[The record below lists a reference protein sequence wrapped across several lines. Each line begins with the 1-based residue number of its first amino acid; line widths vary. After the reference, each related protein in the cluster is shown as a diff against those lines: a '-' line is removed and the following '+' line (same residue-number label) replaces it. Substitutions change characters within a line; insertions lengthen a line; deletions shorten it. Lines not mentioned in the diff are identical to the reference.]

1 MRATVKN
8 RYVNAPHS
16 NSISIAIY
24 TLQTYSRLNHLNLCV
39 SYNAILK
46 LMDDLSL
53 NHSVPLQKWIE
64 QGVVF
69 KFWGDNVD
77 KQRRVC
83 DLRSNNTGQM
93 VHMFSILVGRS
104 RTPAP
109 ELLHIGGEIS
119 VLDRL
124 STQSFFPSISDVGE
138 VKENLV
144 TIISRVLTRY
154 ITSLVP
160 FAKIVQQ
167 HIHHQYSAEMAQ
179 KSEVYALD
187 ILMKNEARHADMIDI
202 MRTLQGYLGKDYNSE
217 RRVPTPRTLLCI
229 TTNNSADIELSL
241 SISPL
246 SRVTVNN

>member
-1 MRATVKN
+1 M
-8 RYVNAPHS
+8 
-16 NSISIAIY
+16 
-24 TLQTYSRLNHLNLCV
+24 
-39 SYNAILK
+39 
-46 LMDDLSL
+46 
-53 NHSVPLQKWIE
+53 
-64 QGVVF
+64 
-69 KFWGDNVD
+69 D
-77 KQRRVC
+77 KQRRVR

-93 VHMFSILVGRS
+93 VHMFSILVGQS

-109 ELLHIGGEIS
+109 ELLHIGGDIS

-124 STQSFFPSISDVGE
+124 STQSFLPSISDVGK

-217 RRVPTPRTLLCI
+217 RRVPSGGDQLTCERQVGAQRLTRCADSVAERLEILEPVSEDWYCLVSFLRVSNGMKMYTYNYIHKCTHVI
-229 TTNNSADIELSL
+229 STTHKLQYTTYNVL
-241 SISPL
+241 
-246 SRVTVNN
+246 